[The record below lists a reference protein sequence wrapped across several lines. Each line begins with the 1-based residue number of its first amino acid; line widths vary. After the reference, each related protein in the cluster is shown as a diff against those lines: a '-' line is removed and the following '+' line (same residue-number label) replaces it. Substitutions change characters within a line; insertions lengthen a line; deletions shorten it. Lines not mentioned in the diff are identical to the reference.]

1 MTIALLPSA
10 SLVAR
15 AADAARPDV
24 VQLAGSG
31 PPTFLTQ
38 RHLLL

>member
-1 MTIALLPSA
+1 MTVALLPSA
-10 SLVAR
+10 SL
-15 AADAARPDV
+15 AAPASDGARPDV

-31 PPTFLTQ
+31 PPTFLAQ